1 MDLRGPARVGC
12 ARVGRPLAGAPGR
25 SSRGLGVGCAWRAT
39 SVTIC
44 ERYDHDEEDCGC
56 NGMRAYTR
64 GCDSASCV
72 LERWLH
78 DGTCQTAL
86 NCARHHYDEG
96 DCGSCEGGMVLGCDG
111 VTCVPASD
119 LGNGTCDDPL
129 DCYRLGV
136 DQDDCT
142 NCGGTGGYVR
152 TCDREQCA
160 APASL
165 RDPVCEYAFDC
176 SEFLYD
182 GGGCAEH
189 RL

>member
-1 MDLRGPARVGC
+1 
-12 ARVGRPLAGAPGR
+12 
-25 SSRGLGVGCAWRAT
+25 
-39 SVTIC
+39 
-44 ERYDHDEEDCGC
+44 
-56 NGMRAYTR
+56 
-64 GCDSASCV
+64 
-72 LERWLH
+72 
-78 DGTCQTAL
+78 
-86 NCARHHYDEG
+86 
-96 DCGSCEGGMVLGCDG
+96 MVLGCDG